1 MYQQTC
7 AKLRKLNASTEGLAS
22 GHSNMSVI
30 TQDQY
35 LEISRL
41 MINLEKIGEV

>member
-1 MYQQTC
+1 MYQQTS
-7 AKLRKLNASTEGLAS
+7 AKLRKLNASAEGLAS
-22 GHSNMSVI
+22 GHSNMSLI